1 MSRKYILPA
10 AMIASLLLVFL
21 GGCTPFGID
30 VHDRLSMFVTSLN
43 AVDRSTINTQ
53 FDTPLVTMIPTL
65 TTAWWNTNFP
75 PPPDPEHAYSVTLLD
90 YVDPANVVATI
101 MGPPLFNGLSGAP
114 LNAVFVMSKEGADW
128 FILRV
133 SLNGTV
139 VIQ

>member
-1 MSRKYILPA
+1 MV
-10 AMIASLLLVFL
+10 ASVLLVLL

-30 VHDRLSMFVTSLN
+30 VHDRISLFAANLN
-43 AVDRSTINTQ
+43 AVDRSTINDQ
-53 FDTPLVTMIPTL
+53 FDKPLVTMIATMN
-65 TTAWWNTNFP
+65 TAWWNTNFP

-128 FILRV
+128 LILKI